1 MNQEFPGV
9 QAGFRK
15 CRETRD
21 QIVSIHWIIEKAKEQ
36 QNQIVNVCWIIEKA
50 SEFQKDTCCFIN
62 FSKFFDCVDDNKLEN
77 S

>member
-1 MNQEFPGV
+1 MF
-9 QAGFRK
+9 K
-15 CRETRD
+15 LD
-21 QIVSIHWIIEKAKEQ
+21 LEKAKEQ
-36 QNQIVNVCWIIEKA
+36 QNQIVNVCCIIEKA